1 MSAITT
7 KKIRFLHSK
16 RNGVIYKK
24 AVSDIQ
30 DPDIDHVT
38 AFRDIESLN
47 ELILNIDLALT
58 GRYAEIV
65 DPGFTHDTQIA
76 FIEADCISFWDVDG
90 QNRIDT
96 GSLSDFK
103 ELLIA
108 WRDFLNA
115 PGKE

>member
-7 KKIRFLHSK
+7 KKIRFLHTK

-38 AFRDIESLN
+38 QFRDTETLN
-47 ELILNIDLALT
+47 EFILNIDLALT

-65 DPGFTHDTQIA
+65 DPISRTIRKLLSLKKIA
-76 FIEADCISFWDVDG
+76 SHFGTLTDK
-90 QNRIDT
+90 T
-96 GSLSDFK
+96 G
-103 ELLIA
+103 
-108 WRDFLNA
+108 
-115 PGKE
+115 